1 LKKIKQNKNRKGQV
15 WRAILSI
22 PALGRQKQG
31 DPEFEASPVYKE
43 SSRTARATKKQTN
56 KQKKNGLKLKKK
68 RKKEREGRRE
78 GMKERKLVKLNLKN
92 IISAYQRP
100 PGGKPNFCFDA
111 LKS

>member
-1 LKKIKQNKNRKGQV
+1 M

-68 RKKEREGRRE
+68 KKERKRRKKGRN
-78 GMKERKLVKLNLKN
+78 ERKK
-92 IISAYQRP
+92 IS
-100 PGGKPNFCFDA
+100 KI
-111 LKS
+111 KS